1 MVSAPTMTRDLRY
14 KVLFESLVTS
24 IAGRLARER
33 LLTTLNVLGLMWRR
47 ESLCYV
53 KHLRFN
59 AARRSRRNSYHY
71 TYGKRLRFNPYRGR
85 TRTLRL
91 RSKRKHPIIRLTI
104 SRIIL
109 NSWSE
114 IKFSI
119 FERYDIDKR
128 TFVMLMLLGTL
139 DCHYHRNICIQYF

>member
-59 AARRSRRNSYHY
+59 AAIRSRRNSYHY
-71 TYGKRLRFNPYRGR
+71 TYGKRLRF
-85 TRTLRL
+85 
-91 RSKRKHPIIRLTI
+91 
-104 SRIIL
+104 
-109 NSWSE
+109 
-114 IKFSI
+114 
-119 FERYDIDKR
+119 KR
-128 TFVMLMLLGTL
+128 TGVEHGPSDWEVKENIQPL
-139 DCHYHRNICIQYF
+139 DLQYQE